1 MDCTI
6 CANET
11 SRGRDVLTS
20 AGAAGTLTEGRLPDM
35 DPLSRLRWTALD
47 IHSRARLDA
56 ALRAFPIPTGSDT
69 GEERSLHAQPTLRSR
84 ATELIAHLGGREKA
98 LEAFGW
104 TGRRAEW
111 IALTC
116 LHGGVFT
123 RAQWTS
129 FLGCHPEKV
138 RRAVRALVAQGLAV
152 EEAPAEGIH
161 GIGRVCR
168 IRARKIYRALGA
180 GDFFRRRRITSR
192 DVLMRRLLS
201 LDYVLEHHQL
211 PWLPTGAE
219 KVAAFE
225 ALGIERRVL
234 PQRTYRGATGNIRRH
249 FHLGLPLA
257 LDTERAVFVYADP
270 GHETAT
276 ALRAWGAAHR
286 ELWGLLRGRGRK
298 IEVVAVAR
306 GWEETS
312 RADTVLGNWARGPR
326 PSRHD
331 TEIAREI
338 ERLEHVLRSGDVRLI
353 REVCGDIRAGLVR
366 LVELRDRA
374 RRRCGRGLL
383 HRVEAWQTERLRGRL
398 F

>member
-1 MDCTI
+1 M
-6 CANET
+6 
-11 SRGRDVLTS
+11 
-20 AGAAGTLTEGRLPDM
+20 
-35 DPLSRLRWTALD
+35 
-47 IHSRARLDA
+47 
-56 ALRAFPIPTGSDT
+56 
-69 GEERSLHAQPTLRSR
+69 
-84 ATELIAHLGGREKA
+84 IAHLKGREKA

-111 IALTC
+111 IALAC

-123 RAQWTS
+123 RVQWTS

-138 RRAVRALVAQGLAV
+138 RRAVLALVAQGLAV
-152 EEAPAEGIH
+152 EEPPASGIH

-168 IRARKIYRALGA
+168 IWARKVYRALGA
-180 GDFFRRRRITSR
+180 EEFFRRRRITSR

-201 LDYVLEHHQL
+201 LDYVLEHPHV
-211 PWLPTGAE
+211 PWLPTEAE

-257 LDTERAVFVYADP
+257 LDGERAVFVYVDP

-286 ELWGLLRGRGRK
+286 ELWTMLRDRGRE
-298 IEVVAVAR
+298 IEVVAVGR
-306 GWEETS
+306 TWEETS
-312 RADTVLGNWARGPR
+312 RADTVLGNWARDPR
-326 PSRHD
+326 PSD
-331 TEIAREI
+331 YKTEIGREI
-338 ERLEHVLRSGDVRLI
+338 EWIEDVLRSGDASLI
-353 REVCGDIRAGLVR
+353 REVCGDVRGGLVR
-366 LVELRDRA
+366 LVELRNRA
-374 RRRCGRGLL
+374 RRQSGRRLL
-383 HRVEAWQTERLRGRL
+383 HRVNAWQTERLRGRL

>member
-1 MDCTI
+1 MT
-6 CANET
+6 
-11 SRGRDVLTS
+11 R
-20 AGAAGTLTEGRLPDM
+20 
-35 DPLSRLRWTALD
+35 
-47 IHSRARLDA
+47 
-56 ALRAFPIPTGSDT
+56 PTGCSRFPP
-69 GEERSLHAQPTLRSR
+69 EENNSAVRNGAQHAQPVLQPQ
-84 ATELIAHLGGREKA
+84 ATALIAHLRGREKA

-111 IALTC
+111 IALAC
-116 LHGGVFT
+116 FHGGVFT

-138 RRAVRALVAQGLAV
+138 RRAVLALLAQGLAV
-152 EEAPAEGIH
+152 EEAPADGIH

-168 IRARKIYRALGA
+168 IKARRVYRALGA
-180 GDFFRRRRITSR
+180 GEFFRRRRIASR

-201 LDYVLEHHQL
+201 LDYVLEHHHL
-211 PWLPTGAE
+211 PWLLTEAE

-225 ALGIERRVL
+225 AVGIKRRIL
-234 PQRTYRGATGNIRRH
+234 PQRIYRGAAGNIRRH

-257 LDTERAVFVYADP
+257 LDAEHAVFVYVDP

-286 ELWGLLRGRGRK
+286 ELWGMLRDRGFK

-312 RADTVLGNWARGPR
+312 RADTVLGNWARDLR
-326 PSRHD
+326 PTEHD
-331 TEIAREI
+331 AEIGREI
-338 ERLEHVLRSGDVRLI
+338 EWIEDVLRSGDKNLI
-353 REVCGDIRAGLVR
+353 REVCGDVRSGLVR
-366 LVELRDRA
+366 LVELRNRA
-374 RRRCGRGLL
+374 HRESGRGLL
-383 HRVEAWQTERLRGRL
+383 YRVNAWQSERLLGRL